1 MIVRLLDNLRLR
13 TKLSLVV
20 IVSTLMA
27 SLLLFAVVTVL
38 EYHDSRNRV
47 EERARGLARVLA
59 QNVRAPL
66 SFEDPAAARRV
77 LEGLGAVPEV
87 RWAVL
92 LDVHS
97 EKFASFAQKGVR
109 VPASAE
115 IGQDMAAASARA
127 LFGSLVHVVEL
138 VRVDG
143 AAVGQLVVCTD
154 ASPAFSA
161 TLTRAVLVLMG
172 AAVIGLLASAV
183 AVKVQDGMVQP
194 IADLADV
201 MHDVSR
207 THSYATR
214 VHTQRSDEV
223 GALYEGFNRLLG
235 ELEARDAVVQRQQG
249 RLFTLAHVDAVTGL
263 SNRHHFRLMLDEAL
277 TRVSGHP
284 FAILCLDLDRFKTVN
299 DALGHDVGDMLLTMV
314 GQRLTAVAREGDL
327 VARLGGDEFAMV
339 LRDVADRPT
348 VQRIAPDGC
357 PELILDRVLAALCT
371 SVEIEGLTVPMGVS
385 VGIALAP
392 QDGDQPEQLLKN
404 ADLALYSA
412 KAGGRGRACFYD
424 AGMSAGV
431 VRRLQLERALRSAIT
446 LDQLSVVYQPQ
457 VDLNSGALIGFEALV
472 RWKHPELGDVR
483 PDEFIAVA
491 EDAGLIN
498 EIGAWVLEQACLEAS
513 TWPEHLSVAVNLSA
527 VQVMTQDL
535 PLLVGRVLAVTGL
548 AASRL
553 EVEIT
558 ESVLLNETEATL
570 AQLHGL
576 NRLGVRIALDDFG
589 TGYSSM
595 AYLRRFPFDKLKID
609 RCFVKALT
617 TEPDARVIVH
627 AIIDMASGLR
637 MKTLAEGVEREAE
650 MTALR
655 EEGCAEVQ
663 GYLVSRPL
671 RVDAVLPF
679 VRAWADAHPPTVSEA
694 ATAEPG
700 QAVAILG

>member
-1 MIVRLLDNLRLR
+1 MIVRLLNDLRLR

-20 IVSTLMA
+20 IASTLMA
-27 SLLLFAVVTVL
+27 SLLLFAVVTAL
-38 EYHDSRNRV
+38 EYHDSRHRV

-66 SFEDPAAARRV
+66 SFEDPAAAQRV

-87 RWAVL
+87 RWAAL
-92 LDVHS
+92 LDVHGS
-97 EKFASFAQKGVR
+97 VFASFAQKGTSMPTPVE
-109 VPASAE
+109 VGQYTGEESAH
-115 IGQDMAAASARA
+115 A
-127 LFGSLVHVVEL
+127 LFNALVQVVEL

-143 AAVGQLVVCTD
+143 AVVGRLVVCTD
-154 ASPAFSA
+154 ASPAFTA
-161 TLTRAVLVLMG
+161 TLARAVLVLLG

-207 THSYATR
+207 THSYTTR
-214 VHTQRSDEV
+214 VSTQRSDEV

-235 ELEARDAVVQRQQG
+235 ELEARETVLQRQQT

-263 SNRHHFRLMLDEAL
+263 SNRHHFRLKLDEAL
-277 TRVSGHP
+277 ARVSGHP

-299 DALGHDVGDMLLTMV
+299 DALGHDVGDLLLTMV
-314 GQRLTAVAREGDL
+314 GQRLTAVSREGDL

-339 LRDVADRPT
+339 LRDVADRRE
-348 VQRIAPDGC
+348 VQRIA
-357 PELILDRVLAALCT
+357 DRVLAALCT

-385 VGIALAP
+385 IGIALAP
-392 QDGDQPEQLLKN
+392 RDGDQPDQLLKN
-404 ADLALYSA
+404 ADLALYGA

-457 VDLNSGALIGFEALV
+457 IDLTSSAITGFEALV
-472 RWKHPELGDVR
+472 RWRHPELGDVR

-513 TWPEHLSVAVNLSA
+513 TWPAHLSVAVNLSA

-535 PLLVGRVLAVTGL
+535 PVLVSRVLATSGL
-548 AASRL
+548 AATRL

-558 ESVLLNETEATL
+558 ESVLLTETEATL

-627 AIIDMASGLR
+627 AIIDMATGLH

-650 MTALR
+650 LSALR

-671 RVDAVLPF
+671 QVEAVLPL
-679 VRAWADAHPPTVSEA
+679 VREWTVAHPPASSQAAAAEA
-694 ATAEPG
+694 G
-700 QAVAILG
+700 QAVAFLG

>member
-1 MIVRLLDNLRLR
+1 VIARMLNNLRLR

-20 IVSTLMA
+20 IASTLMA
-27 SLLLFAVVTVL
+27 SLLLFVAVTLL
-38 EYHDSRNRV
+38 EYHDSRHRV
-47 EERARGLARVLA
+47 EERAQGLARVLA

-66 SFEDPAAARRV
+66 SFEDPAAASRV

-87 RWAVL
+87 RWAAL
-92 LDVHS
+92 LDMQSAV
-97 EKFASFAQKGVR
+97 FAAYALRDSKLPSMADLVRLVAEDAAGVATG
-109 VPASAE
+109 V
-115 IGQDMAAASARA
+115 
-127 LFGSLVHVVEL
+127 LVHTVEL

-143 AAVGQLVVCTD
+143 AVVGRLVLCTD
-154 ASPAFSA
+154 AAPAFSA
-161 TLTRAVLVLMG
+161 TLTRALLVLMG
-172 AAVIGLLASAV
+172 AAVIGLLASAA
-183 AVKVQDGMVQP
+183 AVKVQDSMVQP
-194 IADLADV
+194 IAGLADV

-207 THSYATR
+207 THAYRTR
-214 VHTQRSDEV
+214 VSTSRSDEV
-223 GALYEGFNRLLG
+223 GALYDGFNLLLG
-235 ELEARDAVVQRQQG
+235 ELEARDTVLQRQQA

-263 SNRHHFRLMLDEAL
+263 SNRHHFRMMLDEAL
-277 TRVSGHP
+277 TRLSGHP
-284 FAILCLDLDRFKTVN
+284 FALLCLDLDRFKTVN
-299 DALGHDVGDMLLTMV
+299 DALGHDVGDHLLALV
-314 GQRLTAVAREGDL
+314 GQRLKALSRQGDM
-327 VARLGGDEFAMV
+327 VARLGGDEFAMI
-339 LRDVADRPT
+339 LRNVADPQE
-348 VQRIAPDGC
+348 VQRIA
-357 PELILDRVLAALCT
+357 DRVLAALCA
-371 SVEIEGLTVPMGVS
+371 SVDIDGLTVPLGVS
-385 VGIALAP
+385 VGMVLAP
-392 QDGDQPEQLLKN
+392 RDGDQPEQLLKN

-412 KAGGRGRACFYD
+412 KASGRGRACFYD
-424 AGMSAGV
+424 ASMSAGV
-431 VRRLQLERALRSAIT
+431 VRRLQLERALRSAIM

-457 VDLNSGALIGFEALV
+457 VDLASRAVIGFEALV

-498 EIGAWVLEQACLEAS
+498 EIGAWVLEQACMVAA
-513 TWPEHLSVAVNLSA
+513 TWPAHLSVAVNLSA

-535 PLLVGRVLAVTGL
+535 PLLIERVLAATGL
-548 AASRL
+548 PAARL

-627 AIIDMASGLR
+627 AIIDMATGLH

-650 MTALR
+650 MAALL
-655 EEGCAEVQ
+655 EEGCEEVQ

-671 RVDAVLPF
+671 QVDAVPAFLA
-679 VRAWADAHPPTVSEA
+679 AWAGSQG

-700 QAVAILG
+700 QAVLVLG

>member
-1 MIVRLLDNLRLR
+1 MIVRLLNNLRLR

-20 IVSTLMA
+20 IASTLMA
-27 SLLLFAVVTVL
+27 SLLLFAVVTML
-38 EYHDSRNRV
+38 EYHDSRHRV

-66 SFEDPAAARRV
+66 SFEDPAAAQRV

-87 RWAVL
+87 RWAAL
-92 LDVHS
+92 LDVQGAV
-97 EKFASFAQKGVR
+97 FASFAQQGVS
-109 VPASAE
+109 VPAPVEVGLHTGEGSA
-115 IGQDMAAASARA
+115 QA
-127 LFGSLVHVVEL
+127 LFSALVHVVEL

-143 AAVGQLVVCTD
+143 AVVGQLVVCTD

-161 TLTRAVLVLMG
+161 TLARAVLVLLG

-207 THSYATR
+207 THTYTTR
-214 VHTQRSDEV
+214 VSTQRSDEV

-235 ELEARDAVVQRQQG
+235 ELEARETVLQRQQT
-249 RLFTLAHVDAVTGL
+249 RLFTLAHIDAVTGL

-277 TRVSGHP
+277 SRLSGHP

-314 GQRLTAVAREGDL
+314 GQRLTAVSREGDM
-327 VARLGGDEFAMV
+327 VARLGGDEFAMI
-339 LRDVADRPT
+339 LLDVADRQE
-348 VQRIAPDGC
+348 VQRIA
-357 PELILDRVLAALCT
+357 DRVLAALCT
-371 SVEIEGLTVPMGVS
+371 SVDIEGLTVPMGVS

-392 QDGDQPEQLLKN
+392 RDGDQPDQLLKN
-404 ADLALYSA
+404 ADLALYGA

-457 VDLNSGALIGFEALV
+457 VDLASHAITGFEALV
-472 RWKHPELGDVR
+472 RWRHPELGDVR

-513 TWPEHLSVAVNLSA
+513 TWPAHLSVAVNLSA

-535 PLLVGRVLAVTGL
+535 PLLVGRVLATSGL
-548 AASRL
+548 AATRL

-627 AIIDMASGLR
+627 AIIDMATGLH

-650 MTALR
+650 LSALR

-671 RVDAVLPF
+671 RVEAVLPF
-679 VRAWADAHPPTVSEA
+679 VREWATAHPPAGSQAAAAEA
-694 ATAEPG
+694 G
-700 QAVAILG
+700 QAVAFLG

>member
-1 MIVRLLDNLRLR
+1 MIARLLNNLRLR

-20 IVSTLMA
+20 ITSTLMA
-27 SLLLFAVVTVL
+27 SLLLFAVVTAL

-47 EERARGLARVLA
+47 EERAHGLARVVA

-66 SFEDPAAARRV
+66 SFEDPGAAHRV

-92 LDVHS
+92 LDVHGAV
-97 EKFASFAQKGVR
+97 FASFAQKGVS
-109 VPASAE
+109 VPVSVEVGHHTGEAS
-115 IGQDMAAASARA
+115 QA
-127 LFGSLVHVVEL
+127 LLSGLVHVVEL

-161 TLTRAVLVLMG
+161 TLARAVLVLLG

-207 THSYATR
+207 THSYTTR
-214 VHTQRSDEV
+214 VSTQRSDEV
-223 GALYEGFNRLLG
+223 GALYEVFNRLLG
-235 ELEARDAVVQRQQG
+235 ELEARETVLQRQQT

-263 SNRHHFRLMLDEAL
+263 SNRHHFRLKLDEAL
-277 TRVSGHP
+277 ARVSGHP

-299 DALGHDVGDMLLTMV
+299 DALGHDVGDLLLTMV
-314 GQRLTAVAREGDL
+314 GQRLTAVSRDGDL

-339 LRDVADRPT
+339 LRDVADQRE
-348 VQRIAPDGC
+348 VQRIA
-357 PELILDRVLAALCT
+357 DRVLAALCT

-392 QDGDQPEQLLKN
+392 RDGDQPDQLLKN
-404 ADLALYSA
+404 ADLALYGA

-457 VDLNSGALIGFEALV
+457 IDLTSSAITGFEALV
-472 RWKHPELGDVR
+472 RWRHPELGDVR

-498 EIGAWVLEQACLEAS
+498 EIGAWVLERACLEAS

-535 PLLVGRVLAVTGL
+535 PLLVSRVLATSGL
-548 AASRL
+548 AATRL

-558 ESVLLNETEATL
+558 ESVLLTETEATL

-627 AIIDMASGLR
+627 AIIDMATGLH

-650 MTALR
+650 LSALR

-671 RVDAVLPF
+671 QVEGVLPF
-679 VRAWADAHPPTVSEA
+679 VREWTTAHPPAHPSAGSQAAAAEA
-694 ATAEPG
+694 G
-700 QAVAILG
+700 QAVAFLG

>member
-1 MIVRLLDNLRLR
+1 MIVRLLNDLRLR

-20 IVSTLMA
+20 IASTLMA

-38 EYHDSRNRV
+38 EYHDSRHRV

-66 SFEDPAAARRV
+66 SFEDPAAAQRV

-87 RWAVL
+87 RWAAL
-92 LDVHS
+92 LDVQGAV
-97 EKFASFAQKGVR
+97 FASFAQKGVP
-109 VPASAE
+109 VPAPAE
-115 IGQDMAAASARA
+115 VVRRTAEVSEPA
-127 LFGSLVHVVEL
+127 LWGSLVHVVEL

-143 AAVGQLVVCTD
+143 AVVGQLLVCTD

-161 TLTRAVLVLMG
+161 TLARAVLVLLG

-207 THSYATR
+207 THTYTTR
-214 VHTQRSDEV
+214 VSTQRSDEV

-235 ELEARDAVVQRQQG
+235 ELEARETVLQRQQT
-249 RLFTLAHVDAVTGL
+249 RLFTLAHIDAVTGL

-277 TRVSGHP
+277 SRLSGHP

-314 GQRLTAVAREGDL
+314 GQRLTAVSREGDM
-327 VARLGGDEFAMV
+327 VARLGGDEFAMI
-339 LRDVADRPT
+339 LLDVADRQE
-348 VQRIAPDGC
+348 VQRIA
-357 PELILDRVLAALCT
+357 DRVLAALCT
-371 SVEIEGLTVPMGVS
+371 SVDIEGLTVPMGVS

-392 QDGDQPEQLLKN
+392 RDGDQPDQLLKN
-404 ADLALYSA
+404 ADLALYGA

-457 VDLNSGALIGFEALV
+457 VDLASHAITGFEALV
-472 RWKHPELGDVR
+472 RWRHPELGDVR

-513 TWPEHLSVAVNLSA
+513 TWPAHLSVAVNLSA

-535 PLLVGRVLAVTGL
+535 PLLVGRVLATSGL
-548 AASRL
+548 AATRL

-627 AIIDMASGLR
+627 AIIDMATGLH

-650 MTALR
+650 LSALR

-671 RVDAVLPF
+671 QVEAVLPF
-679 VRAWADAHPPTVSEA
+679 VREWTVAHPPPAGSQAAAAEA
-694 ATAEPG
+694 G
-700 QAVAILG
+700 QAVAFLG

>member
-1 MIVRLLDNLRLR
+1 VIARMLNNLRLR

-20 IVSTLMA
+20 IASTLMA
-27 SLLLFAVVTVL
+27 SLLLFVAVTLL
-38 EYHDSRNRV
+38 EYHDSRHRV
-47 EERARGLARVLA
+47 EERAQGLARVLA

-66 SFEDPAAARRV
+66 SFEDPAAASRV

-87 RWAVL
+87 RWAAL
-92 LDVHS
+92 LDMQSAV
-97 EKFASFAQKGVR
+97 FAAYALRDSKLPSMADLVRLVAEDAAGVATG
-109 VPASAE
+109 V
-115 IGQDMAAASARA
+115 
-127 LFGSLVHVVEL
+127 LVHTVEL

-143 AAVGQLVVCTD
+143 AVVGRLVLCTD
-154 ASPAFSA
+154 AAPAFSA
-161 TLTRAVLVLMG
+161 TLTRALLVLMG
-172 AAVIGLLASAV
+172 AAVIGLLASAA
-183 AVKVQDGMVQP
+183 AVKVQDSMVQP
-194 IADLADV
+194 IAGLADV

-207 THSYATR
+207 THAYRTR
-214 VHTQRSDEV
+214 VSTSRSDEV
-223 GALYEGFNRLLG
+223 GALYDGFNLLLG
-235 ELEARDAVVQRQQG
+235 ELEARDTVLQRQQA

-263 SNRHHFRLMLDEAL
+263 SNRHHFRMMLDEAL
-277 TRVSGHP
+277 TRLSGHP
-284 FAILCLDLDRFKTVN
+284 FALLCLDLDRFKTVN
-299 DALGHDVGDMLLTMV
+299 DALGHDVGDHLLALV
-314 GQRLTAVAREGDL
+314 GQRLKALSRQGDM
-327 VARLGGDEFAMV
+327 VARLGGDEFAMI
-339 LRDVADRPT
+339 LRNVADPQE
-348 VQRIAPDGC
+348 VQRIA
-357 PELILDRVLAALCT
+357 DRVLAALCA
-371 SVEIEGLTVPMGVS
+371 SVDIDGLTVPLGVS
-385 VGIALAP
+385 VGMVLAP
-392 QDGDQPEQLLKN
+392 RDGDQPEQLLKN

-412 KAGGRGRACFYD
+412 KASGRGRACFYD
-424 AGMSAGV
+424 ASMSAGV
-431 VRRLQLERALRSAIT
+431 VRRLQLERALRSAIM

-457 VDLNSGALIGFEALV
+457 VDLASRAVTGFEALV

-498 EIGAWVLEQACLEAS
+498 EIGAWVLEQACMVAA
-513 TWPEHLSVAVNLSA
+513 TWPAHLSVAVNLSA

-535 PLLVGRVLAVTGL
+535 PLLIERVLAATGL
-548 AASRL
+548 PAARL

-627 AIIDMASGLR
+627 AIIDMATGLH

-650 MTALR
+650 MAALL
-655 EEGCAEVQ
+655 EEGCEEVQ

-671 RVDAVLPF
+671 QVDAVPAFLA
-679 VRAWADAHPPTVSEA
+679 AWAGSQG

-700 QAVAILG
+700 QAVLVLG

>member
-1 MIVRLLDNLRLR
+1 
-13 TKLSLVV
+13 
-20 IVSTLMA
+20 
-27 SLLLFAVVTVL
+27 
-38 EYHDSRNRV
+38 
-47 EERARGLARVLA
+47 
-59 QNVRAPL
+59 
-66 SFEDPAAARRV
+66 V
-77 LEGLGAVPEV
+77 LEGLGVVPEV
-87 RWAVL
+87 RWAAL
-92 LDVHS
+92 LDANAAV
-97 EKFASFAQKGVR
+97 FASFAHKGER
-109 VPASAE
+109 VPSAFE
-115 IGQDMAAASARA
+115 IGRRTATAEEAR
-127 LFGSLVHVVEL
+127 GPLVHTLEL

-143 AAVGQLVVCTD
+143 AVVGQLVVCTD

-161 TLTRAVLVLMG
+161 TLARAVLVLMG
-172 AAVIGLLASAV
+172 AAAIGLLASAA
-183 AVKVQDGMVQP
+183 AVKVQDGMVRP
-194 IADLADV
+194 ITGLAEV
-201 MHDVSR
+201 MHEVSR

-214 VHTQRSDEV
+214 VRTQRSDEV
-223 GALYEGFNRLLG
+223 GALYDGFNLLLG
-235 ELEARDAVVQRQQG
+235 ELEARDTVLQRQQA
-249 RLFTLAHVDAVTGL
+249 RLFTLAHIDAVTGL

-277 TRVSGHP
+277 TRLSGHP

-299 DALGHDVGDMLLTMV
+299 DALGHDVGDLLLTLV
-314 GQRLTAVAREGDL
+314 GQRLAAVSRAGDL
-327 VARLGGDEFAMV
+327 VARLGGDEFAMI
-339 LRDVADRPT
+339 LLDVADRHE
-348 VQRIAPDGC
+348 VQRIA
-357 PELILDRVLAALCT
+357 DRVLATLCT
-371 SVEIEGLTVPMGVS
+371 SVDIEGLTVPMGVS

-392 QDGDQPEQLLKN
+392 MDGDQPEQLLKN
-404 ADLALYSA
+404 ADLALYGA

-457 VDLNSGALIGFEALV
+457 VDLASRAVTGFEALV

-498 EIGAWVLEQACLEAS
+498 EIGAWVLEQACLVAS

-535 PLLVGRVLAVTGL
+535 PLLVGRVLAATGL
-548 AASRL
+548 LAKRL

-617 TEPDARVIVH
+617 TESDARVIVH
-627 AIIDMASGLR
+627 AIIDMAAGLH

-650 MTALR
+650 MVALL

-671 RVDAVLPF
+671 RVEAVMPF
-679 VRAWADAHPPTVSEA
+679 LRDWAVSQGA
-694 ATAEPG
+694 AAEPG
-700 QAVAILG
+700 QAVAVLG

>member
-1 MIVRLLDNLRLR
+1 MLNNLRLR

-20 IVSTLMA
+20 ITSTLMA
-27 SLLLFAVVTVL
+27 SLLLFLVVTVL
-38 EYHDSRNRV
+38 EYHDSRHRV
-47 EERARGLARVLA
+47 EERAQGLARVLA

-66 SFEDPAAARRV
+66 SFEDPAAAHRV

-87 RWAVL
+87 RWAAL
-92 LDVHS
+92 LDANAAV
-97 EKFASFAQKGVR
+97 FASFAHKGQA
-109 VPASAE
+109 VPSAFE
-115 IGQDMAAASARA
+115 IGRRTAATEASR
-127 LFGSLVHVVEL
+127 GSLVHTLEL

-143 AAVGQLVVCTD
+143 AVVGQLVLCTD

-161 TLTRAVLVLMG
+161 TLARAVLVLVG

-194 IADLADV
+194 ISGLADV

-214 VHTQRSDEV
+214 VRTQRSDEV
-223 GALYEGFNRLLG
+223 GALYDGFNLLLG
-235 ELEARDAVVQRQQG
+235 ELEARDTVLQRQQA
-249 RLFTLAHVDAVTGL
+249 RLFTLAHIDAVTGL

-277 TRVSGHP
+277 IRLSGHP
-284 FAILCLDLDRFKTVN
+284 FAVLCLDLDRFKTVN
-299 DALGHDVGDMLLTMV
+299 DALGHDVGDMLLTLV
-314 GQRLTAVAREGDL
+314 GQRLMAVSREGDM
-327 VARLGGDEFAMV
+327 VARLGGDEFAMI
-339 LRDVADRPT
+339 LLDVADRHE
-348 VQRIAPDGC
+348 VQRIA
-357 PELILDRVLAALCT
+357 DRVLATLCA
-371 SVEIEGLTVPMGVS
+371 SVDIEGLTVPMGVS

-392 QDGDQPEQLLKN
+392 RDGDQPEQLLKN
-404 ADLALYSA
+404 ADLALYGA

-457 VDLNSGALIGFEALV
+457 VDLASRAVTGFEALV
-472 RWKHPELGDVR
+472 RWNHPELGEVR

-498 EIGAWVLEQACLEAS
+498 EIGAWVLEQACLVAS

-535 PLLVGRVLAVTGL
+535 PLLVGRVLAATGL
-548 AASRL
+548 PAVRL

-617 TEPDARVIVH
+617 TESDARVIVH
-627 AIIDMASGLR
+627 AIIDMATGLH

-650 MTALR
+650 MAALL

-671 RVDAVLPF
+671 RVEAVAPF
-679 VRAWADAHPPTVSEA
+679 LRDWAASQGA
-694 ATAEPG
+694 AAETR
-700 QAVAILG
+700 QAVAVLG

>member
-1 MIVRLLDNLRLR
+1 MIARLLHDLRLR

-27 SLLLFAVVTVL
+27 SLLLFVVVTLL
-38 EYHDSRNRV
+38 EYHDSRHRV
-47 EERARGLARVLA
+47 EERAQGLARVLA

-77 LEGLGAVPEV
+77 LESLGAVPEV
-87 RWAVL
+87 RWAAL
-92 LDVHS
+92 LDMQATV
-97 EKFASFAQKGVR
+97 FAAYAARGSAPPVAAELVR
-109 VPASAE
+109 LVTLATAGE
-115 IGQDMAAASARA
+115 VTGA
-127 LFGSLVHVVEL
+127 LVHTVEL

-143 AAVGQLVVCTD
+143 SVVGRLVLCTD
-154 ASPAFSA
+154 AAPAFSA
-161 TLTRAVLVLMG
+161 TLTRALLVLMG
-172 AAVIGLLASAV
+172 AAFIGLLASAA
-183 AVKVQDGMVQP
+183 AVKVQDGMVRP
-194 IADLADV
+194 IAGLADV

-207 THSYATR
+207 THAYMTR
-214 VHTQRSDEV
+214 VSTSRSDEV
-223 GALYEGFNRLLG
+223 GALYDGFNLLLG
-235 ELEARDAVVQRQQG
+235 ELEARDTVLQRQQA
-249 RLFTLAHVDAVTGL
+249 RLFTLAHADAVTGL
-263 SNRHHFRLMLDEAL
+263 SNRHHFRMMLDEAL
-277 TRVSGHP
+277 TRLSGHP

-299 DALGHDVGDMLLTMV
+299 DALGHDVGDHLLTLV
-314 GQRLTAVAREGDL
+314 GQRLKAVSRDGDM
-327 VARLGGDEFAMV
+327 VARLGGDEFAMI
-339 LRDVADRPT
+339 LCDVADPQE
-348 VQRIAPDGC
+348 VQRIA
-357 PELILDRVLAALCT
+357 DRVLATLCT
-371 SVEIEGLTVPMGVS
+371 SVDIEGLTVPMGVS

-392 QDGDQPEQLLKN
+392 RDGDQPEQLLKN
-404 ADLALYSA
+404 ADLALYGA

-424 AGMSAGV
+424 KSMSAGV

-457 VDLNSGALIGFEALV
+457 VDLASRAVTGFEALV

-498 EIGAWVLEQACLEAS
+498 EIGAWVLEQACLVAV

-535 PLLVGRVLAVTGL
+535 PLLVGRVLAATGL
-548 AASRL
+548 SARRL

-627 AIIDMASGLR
+627 AIIDMAAGLH

-650 MTALR
+650 MVALL

-671 RVDAVLPF
+671 RVEAVPTFLA
-679 VRAWADAHPPTVSEA
+679 AWAGSQG
-694 ATAEPG
+694 ATAETG
-700 QAVAILG
+700 QTVLVLG

>member
-1 MIVRLLDNLRLR
+1 MLNNLRLR

-20 IVSTLMA
+20 IASTLMA

-38 EYHDSRNRV
+38 EYHDSRLRV
-47 EERARGLARVLA
+47 EERAQGLARVLA

-66 SFEDPAAARRV
+66 SFEDPAAAHRV
-77 LEGLGAVPEV
+77 LEGLGVVPEV
-87 RWAVL
+87 RWAAL
-92 LDVHS
+92 LDAHAAV
-97 EKFASFAQKGVR
+97 FASFAHKGEQ
-109 VPASAE
+109 VPSAFE
-115 IGQDMAAASARA
+115 IGRRTAVAEEAR
-127 LFGSLVHVVEL
+127 GPLVHTLEL

-143 AAVGQLVVCTD
+143 AVVGQLVVCTD

-161 TLTRAVLVLMG
+161 TLARAVLVLMG
-172 AAVIGLLASAV
+172 AAAIGLLASAA
-183 AVKVQDGMVQP
+183 AVKVQDGMVRP
-194 IADLADV
+194 ITGLAEV
-201 MHDVSR
+201 MHEVSR

-214 VHTQRSDEV
+214 VRTQRSDEV
-223 GALYEGFNRLLG
+223 GALYDGFNLLLG
-235 ELEARDAVVQRQQG
+235 ELEARDTVLQRQQA
-249 RLFTLAHVDAVTGL
+249 RLFTLAHIDAVTGL

-277 TRVSGHP
+277 TRLSGHP

-299 DALGHDVGDMLLTMV
+299 DALGHDVGDLLLTLV
-314 GQRLTAVAREGDL
+314 GQRLTAVSRAGDL

-339 LRDVADRPT
+339 LMDIADHHE
-348 VQRIAPDGC
+348 VQRIA
-357 PELILDRVLAALCT
+357 DRVLATLCT
-371 SVEIEGLTVPMGVS
+371 SVDIEGLTVPMGVS

-392 QDGDQPEQLLKN
+392 KDGDQPEQLLKN
-404 ADLALYSA
+404 ADLALYGA

-446 LDQLSVVYQPQ
+446 LHQLSVVYQPQ
-457 VDLNSGALIGFEALV
+457 VDLASRTVTGFEALV

-535 PLLVGRVLAVTGL
+535 PLLVGRVLAATGL
-548 AASRL
+548 PATRL

-617 TEPDARVIVH
+617 TESDARVIVH
-627 AIIDMASGLR
+627 AIIDMAAGLH

-650 MTALR
+650 MAALL

-671 RVDAVLPF
+671 RVEAVMPF
-679 VRAWADAHPPTVSEA
+679 LRDWAASQGT
-694 ATAEPG
+694 TAEPG
-700 QAVAILG
+700 QAVAVLG

>member
-1 MIVRLLDNLRLR
+1 MLNNLRLR

-20 IVSTLMA
+20 IASTLMA
-27 SLLLFAVVTVL
+27 SLLLFVAVTLL
-38 EYHDSRNRV
+38 EYHDSRHRV
-47 EERARGLARVLA
+47 EERAQGLARVLA

-66 SFEDPAAARRV
+66 SFEDPAAASRV

-87 RWAVL
+87 RWAAL
-92 LDVHS
+92 LDMQSAV
-97 EKFASFAQKGVR
+97 FAAYALRDSKLPSMADLVRLVAEDAAGVATG
-109 VPASAE
+109 V
-115 IGQDMAAASARA
+115 
-127 LFGSLVHVVEL
+127 LVHTVEL

-143 AAVGQLVVCTD
+143 AVVGRLVLCTD
-154 ASPAFSA
+154 AAPAFSA
-161 TLTRAVLVLMG
+161 TLTRALLVLMG
-172 AAVIGLLASAV
+172 AAVIGLLASAA
-183 AVKVQDGMVQP
+183 AVKVQDSMVQP
-194 IADLADV
+194 IAGLADV

-207 THSYATR
+207 THAYRTR
-214 VHTQRSDEV
+214 VSTSRSDEV
-223 GALYEGFNRLLG
+223 GALYDGFNLLLG
-235 ELEARDAVVQRQQG
+235 ELEARDTVLQRQQA

-263 SNRHHFRLMLDEAL
+263 SNRHHFRMMLDEAL
-277 TRVSGHP
+277 TRLSGHP
-284 FAILCLDLDRFKTVN
+284 FALLCLDLDRFKTVN
-299 DALGHDVGDMLLTMV
+299 DALGHDVGDHLLALV
-314 GQRLTAVAREGDL
+314 GQRLKALSRQGDM
-327 VARLGGDEFAMV
+327 VARLGGDEFAMI
-339 LRDVADRPT
+339 LRNVADPQE
-348 VQRIAPDGC
+348 VQRIA
-357 PELILDRVLAALCT
+357 DRVLAALCA
-371 SVEIEGLTVPMGVS
+371 SVDIDGLTVPLGVS
-385 VGIALAP
+385 VGMVLAP
-392 QDGDQPEQLLKN
+392 RDGDQPEQLLKN

-412 KAGGRGRACFYD
+412 KASGRGRACFYD
-424 AGMSAGV
+424 ASMSAGV
-431 VRRLQLERALRSAIT
+431 VRRLQLERALRSAIM

-457 VDLNSGALIGFEALV
+457 VDLASRAVTGFEALV

-498 EIGAWVLEQACLEAS
+498 EIGAWVLEQACMVAA
-513 TWPEHLSVAVNLSA
+513 TWPAHLSVAVNLSA

-535 PLLVGRVLAVTGL
+535 PLLIERVLAATGL
-548 AASRL
+548 PAARL

-627 AIIDMASGLR
+627 AIIDMARGLH

-650 MTALR
+650 MAALL
-655 EEGCAEVQ
+655 EEGCEEVQ

-671 RVDAVLPF
+671 QVDAVPAFLA
-679 VRAWADAHPPTVSEA
+679 AWAGSQG
-694 ATAEPG
+694 ATAETG
-700 QAVAILG
+700 QAVLVLG

>member
-1 MIVRLLDNLRLR
+1 VIARMLNNLRLR

-20 IVSTLMA
+20 IASTLMA
-27 SLLLFAVVTVL
+27 SLLLFVAVTLL
-38 EYHDSRNRV
+38 EYHDSRHRV
-47 EERARGLARVLA
+47 EERAQGLARVLA

-66 SFEDPAAARRV
+66 SFEDPAAASRV

-87 RWAVL
+87 RWAAL
-92 LDVHS
+92 LDMQSAV
-97 EKFASFAQKGVR
+97 FAAYALRDSKLPSMADLVRLVAEDAAGVATG
-109 VPASAE
+109 V
-115 IGQDMAAASARA
+115 
-127 LFGSLVHVVEL
+127 LVHTVEL

-143 AAVGQLVVCTD
+143 AVVGRLVLCTD
-154 ASPAFSA
+154 AAPAFSA
-161 TLTRAVLVLMG
+161 TLTRALLVLMG
-172 AAVIGLLASAV
+172 AAVIGLLASAA
-183 AVKVQDGMVQP
+183 AVKVQDSMVQP
-194 IADLADV
+194 IAGLADV

-207 THSYATR
+207 THAYRTR
-214 VHTQRSDEV
+214 VSTSRSDEV
-223 GALYEGFNRLLG
+223 GALYDGFNLLLG
-235 ELEARDAVVQRQQG
+235 ELEARDTVLQRQQA

-263 SNRHHFRLMLDEAL
+263 SNRHHFRMTLDEAL
-277 TRVSGHP
+277 TRLSGHP
-284 FAILCLDLDRFKTVN
+284 FALLCLDLDRFKTVN
-299 DALGHDVGDMLLTMV
+299 DALGHDVGDHLLALV
-314 GQRLTAVAREGDL
+314 GQRLKALSRQGDM
-327 VARLGGDEFAMV
+327 VARLGGDEFAMI
-339 LRDVADRPT
+339 LRNVADPQE
-348 VQRIAPDGC
+348 VQRIA
-357 PELILDRVLAALCT
+357 DRVLAALCA
-371 SVEIEGLTVPMGVS
+371 SVDIDGLTVPLGVS
-385 VGIALAP
+385 VGMVLAP
-392 QDGDQPEQLLKN
+392 RDGDQPEQLLKN

-412 KAGGRGRACFYD
+412 KASGRGRACFYD
-424 AGMSAGV
+424 ASMSAGV
-431 VRRLQLERALRSAIT
+431 VRRLQLERALRSAIM

-457 VDLNSGALIGFEALV
+457 VDLASRAVTGFEALV

-498 EIGAWVLEQACLEAS
+498 EIGAWVLEQACMVAA
-513 TWPEHLSVAVNLSA
+513 TWPAHLSVAVNLSA

-535 PLLVGRVLAVTGL
+535 PLLIERVLAATGL
-548 AASRL
+548 PAARL

-627 AIIDMASGLR
+627 AIIDMATGLH

-650 MTALR
+650 MAALL
-655 EEGCAEVQ
+655 EEGCEEVQ

-671 RVDAVLPF
+671 QVDAVPAFLA
-679 VRAWADAHPPTVSEA
+679 AWAGSQG

-700 QAVAILG
+700 QAVLVLG

>member
-1 MIVRLLDNLRLR
+1 VIARMLNNLRLR

-20 IVSTLMA
+20 IASTLMA
-27 SLLLFAVVTVL
+27 SLLLFVAVTLL
-38 EYHDSRNRV
+38 EYHDSRHRV
-47 EERARGLARVLA
+47 EERAQGLARVLA

-66 SFEDPAAARRV
+66 SFEDPAAASRV

-87 RWAVL
+87 RWAAL
-92 LDVHS
+92 LDMQSAV
-97 EKFASFAQKGVR
+97 FAAYALRDSKLPSMADLVRLVAEDAAGVATG
-109 VPASAE
+109 V
-115 IGQDMAAASARA
+115 
-127 LFGSLVHVVEL
+127 LVHTVEL

-143 AAVGQLVVCTD
+143 AVVGRLVLCTD
-154 ASPAFSA
+154 AAPAFSA
-161 TLTRAVLVLMG
+161 TLTRALLVLMG
-172 AAVIGLLASAV
+172 AAVIGLLASAA
-183 AVKVQDGMVQP
+183 AVKVQDSMVQP
-194 IADLADV
+194 IAGLADV

-207 THSYATR
+207 THAYRTR
-214 VHTQRSDEV
+214 VSTSRSDEV
-223 GALYEGFNRLLG
+223 GALYDGFNLLLG
-235 ELEARDAVVQRQQG
+235 ELEARDTVLQRQQA

-263 SNRHHFRLMLDEAL
+263 SNRHHFRMMLDEAL
-277 TRVSGHP
+277 TRLSGHP
-284 FAILCLDLDRFKTVN
+284 FALLCLDLDRFKTVN
-299 DALGHDVGDMLLTMV
+299 DALGHDVGDHLLALV
-314 GQRLTAVAREGDL
+314 GQRLKALSRQGDM
-327 VARLGGDEFAMV
+327 VARLGGDEFAMI
-339 LRDVADRPT
+339 LRNVADPQE
-348 VQRIAPDGC
+348 VQRIA
-357 PELILDRVLAALCT
+357 DRVLAALCA
-371 SVEIEGLTVPMGVS
+371 SVDIDGLTVPLGVS
-385 VGIALAP
+385 VGMVLAP
-392 QDGDQPEQLLKN
+392 RDGDQPEQLLKN

-412 KAGGRGRACFYD
+412 KASGRGRACFYD
-424 AGMSAGV
+424 ASMSAGV
-431 VRRLQLERALRSAIT
+431 VRRLQLERALRSAIM

-457 VDLNSGALIGFEALV
+457 VDLASRAVIGFEALV

-498 EIGAWVLEQACLEAS
+498 EIGAWVLEQACMVAA
-513 TWPEHLSVAVNLSA
+513 TWPAHLSVAVNLSA

-535 PLLVGRVLAVTGL
+535 PLLIERVLAATGL
-548 AASRL
+548 PAARL

-627 AIIDMASGLR
+627 AIIDMARGLH

-650 MTALR
+650 MAALL
-655 EEGCAEVQ
+655 EEGCEEVQ

-671 RVDAVLPF
+671 QVDAVPAFLA
-679 VRAWADAHPPTVSEA
+679 AWAGSQG

-700 QAVAILG
+700 QAVLVLG

>member
-1 MIVRLLDNLRLR
+1 MIARLLHDLRLR

-27 SLLLFAVVTVL
+27 SLLLFVVVTLL
-38 EYHDSRNRV
+38 EYHDSRHRV
-47 EERARGLARVLA
+47 EERAQGLARVLA

-77 LEGLGAVPEV
+77 LESLGAVPEV
-87 RWAVL
+87 RWAAL
-92 LDVHS
+92 LDMQAAV
-97 EKFASFAQKGVR
+97 FAAYAARGSPPVAAELVR
-109 VPASAE
+109 LVTLATAGE
-115 IGQDMAAASARA
+115 VTGA
-127 LFGSLVHVVEL
+127 LVHTVEL
-138 VRVDG
+138 VQVDG
-143 AAVGQLVVCTD
+143 SVVGRLVLCTD
-154 ASPAFSA
+154 AAPAFSA
-161 TLTRAVLVLMG
+161 TLTRALLVLMG
-172 AAVIGLLASAV
+172 AAFIGLLASAA
-183 AVKVQDGMVQP
+183 AVKVQDGMVRP
-194 IADLADV
+194 IAGLADV

-207 THSYATR
+207 THAYMTR
-214 VHTQRSDEV
+214 VSTSRSDEV
-223 GALYEGFNRLLG
+223 GALYDGFNLLLG
-235 ELEARDAVVQRQQG
+235 ELEARDTVLQRQQA

-263 SNRHHFRLMLDEAL
+263 SNRHHFRMMLDEAL
-277 TRVSGHP
+277 TRLSGHP
-284 FAILCLDLDRFKTVN
+284 CAILCLDLDRFKTVN
-299 DALGHDVGDMLLTMV
+299 DALGHDVGDHLLTLV
-314 GQRLTAVAREGDL
+314 GQRLKAVSRDGDM
-327 VARLGGDEFAMV
+327 VARLGGDEFAMI
-339 LRDVADRPT
+339 LCDVADPQE
-348 VQRIAPDGC
+348 VQRIA
-357 PELILDRVLAALCT
+357 DRVLATLCT
-371 SVEIEGLTVPMGVS
+371 SVDIEGLTVPMGVS

-392 QDGDQPEQLLKN
+392 RDGDQPEQLLKN
-404 ADLALYSA
+404 ADLALYGA

-424 AGMSAGV
+424 KSMSAGV

-457 VDLNSGALIGFEALV
+457 VDLASRAVTGFEALV

-498 EIGAWVLEQACLEAS
+498 EIGAWVLEQACLVAV

-535 PLLVGRVLAVTGL
+535 PLLVGRVLAATGL
-548 AASRL
+548 SARRL

-627 AIIDMASGLR
+627 AIIDMAAGLH

-650 MTALR
+650 MVALL

-671 RVDAVLPF
+671 RVEAVPTFLA
-679 VRAWADAHPPTVSEA
+679 AWAGSQG
-694 ATAEPG
+694 ATAETG
-700 QAVAILG
+700 QTVLVLG

>member
-1 MIVRLLDNLRLR
+1 MIARMVNQLRLR

-20 IVSTLMA
+20 IASTLMA
-27 SLLLFAVVTVL
+27 SLLLFVVVTVL
-38 EYHDSRNRV
+38 EYHDSRHRV
-47 EERARGLARVLA
+47 EERAQGLARVLA
-59 QNVRAPL
+59 QNLRAPL
-66 SFEDPAAARRV
+66 SFDDPAAARRV
-77 LEGLGAVPEV
+77 LEGLGVVPEV
-87 RWAVL
+87 RWSAL
-92 LDVHS
+92 LDANANV
-97 EKFASFAQKGVR
+97 FASFAHRDEV
-109 VPASAE
+109 VPSPFE
-115 IGQDMAAASARA
+115 IGRRTVEVDAARR
-127 LFGSLVHVVEL
+127 SLVYTVEM

-143 AAVGQLVVCTD
+143 GVVGQLVVCTD
-154 ASPAFSA
+154 ASLAFSA
-161 TLTRAVLVLMG
+161 TLARAVLVLMG

-194 IADLADV
+194 IAGLADV
-201 MHDVSR
+201 MHDISR
-207 THSYATR
+207 THAYVTR
-214 VHTQRSDEV
+214 VSTQRSDEV
-223 GALYEGFNRLLG
+223 GALYDGFNLLLG
-235 ELEARDAVVQRQQG
+235 ELEARDAVLQRQQA

-263 SNRHHFRLMLDEAL
+263 SNRHHFRLVLDEAL
-277 TRVSGHP
+277 TRLSGHP

-299 DALGHDVGDMLLTMV
+299 DALGHDVGDLLLTLV
-314 GQRLTAVAREGDL
+314 GQRLTAVSRQGDM

-339 LRDVADRPT
+339 LMDVADPQEVR
-348 VQRIAPDGC
+348 RIA
-357 PELILDRVLAALCT
+357 DRVLATLCT
-371 SVEIEGLTVPMGVS
+371 SVDIEGLTVPMGVS

-392 QDGDQPEQLLKN
+392 RDGDQPDQLLKN

-457 VDLNSGALIGFEALV
+457 VDLASRTVTGFEALV

-498 EIGAWVLEQACLEAS
+498 EIGAWVLEQACQVAS

-535 PLLVGRVLAVTGL
+535 PLLVGRVLAATGL
-548 AASRL
+548 PATRL

-617 TEPDARVIVH
+617 TEQDARVIVH
-627 AIIDMASGLR
+627 AIIDMATGLH

-650 MTALR
+650 MAALLD
-655 EEGCAEVQ
+655 EGCTEVQ

-671 RVDAVLPF
+671 RVEAVLPF
-679 VRAWADAHPPTVSEA
+679 LRDWDASQGA
-694 ATAEPG
+694 AAESG
-700 QAVAILG
+700 QPAAILG

>member
-1 MIVRLLDNLRLR
+1 MIIRLLNNLRLS

-20 IVSTLMA
+20 IASTLMA
-27 SLLLFAVVTVL
+27 SLLLFAGVTTL
-38 EYHDSRNRV
+38 EYHDSRHRV
-47 EERARGLARVLA
+47 EERARGLARMLA

-66 SFEDPAAARRV
+66 SFDDSVAAQRV

-92 LDVHS
+92 RDVHHDG
-97 EKFASFAQKGVR
+97 FASYAQKGVR
-109 VPASAE
+109 LPTSAE
-115 IGQDMAAASARA
+115 IDQRKVTASADA
-127 LFGSLVHVVEL
+127 LLDPMVYVAEL
-138 VRVDG
+138 VQVDG

-161 TLTRAVLVLMG
+161 TMARAVLVLLG
-172 AAVIGLLASAV
+172 AAVIGLLASAL
-183 AVKVQDGMVQP
+183 AVKVQEGMVRP

-201 MHDVSR
+201 MHDVSQ
-207 THSYATR
+207 THFYATR

-235 ELEARDAVVQRQQG
+235 ELEARDAIVQRQQS

-263 SNRHHFRLMLDEAL
+263 SNRHHFRLLMDEAL
-277 TRVSGHP
+277 TGLSGHP

-299 DALGHDVGDMLLTMV
+299 DALGHDVGDMLLTLV
-314 GQRLTAVAREGDL
+314 GQRLTAVSREGDL

-339 LRDVADRPT
+339 LRDVADRPSA
-348 VQRIAPDGC
+348 QRIA
-357 PELILDRVLAALCT
+357 DRVLAALCT

-424 AGMSAGV
+424 LEMSAGV

-446 LDQLSVVYQPQ
+446 LHQLSVVYQPQ
-457 VDLNSGALIGFEALV
+457 VDLNSNALIGFEALV
-472 RWKHPELGDVR
+472 RWRHPELGEVR

-498 EIGAWVLEQACLEAS
+498 EIGAWVLEQACLEANA
-513 TWPEHLSVAVNLSA
+513 WPEPLSVAVNLSA

-535 PLLVGRVLAVTGL
+535 PVLVGRVLSGTGL

-553 EVEIT
+553 ELEIT

-627 AIIDMASGLR
+627 AIIDMAGGLR
-637 MKTLAEGVEREAE
+637 MKTLAEGVERETE
-650 MTALR
+650 MVALR

-671 RVDAVLPF
+671 QVDAVMPF
-679 VRAWADAHPPTVSEA
+679 VRHWAEAHAASGATSQA
-694 ATAEPG
+694 ATAESG

>member
-1 MIVRLLDNLRLR
+1 VIARMVNQLRLR

-20 IVSTLMA
+20 IASTLMA
-27 SLLLFAVVTVL
+27 SLLLFVVVTVL
-38 EYHDSRNRV
+38 EYHDSRHRV
-47 EERARGLARVLA
+47 EERAQGLARVLA
-59 QNVRAPL
+59 QNLRAPL
-66 SFEDPAAARRV
+66 SFDDPAAARRV
-77 LEGLGAVPEV
+77 LEGLGVVPEV
-87 RWAVL
+87 RWSAL
-92 LDVHS
+92 LDANANV
-97 EKFASFAQKGVR
+97 FASFAHRDEV
-109 VPASAE
+109 VPSPFE
-115 IGQDMAAASARA
+115 IGRRTAEVDAARS
-127 LFGSLVHVVEL
+127 SLVYTVEM

-143 AAVGQLVVCTD
+143 GVVGQLVVCTD
-154 ASPAFSA
+154 ASLAFSA
-161 TLTRAVLVLMG
+161 TLARAVLVLMG

-194 IADLADV
+194 IAGLADV
-201 MHDVSR
+201 MHDISR
-207 THSYATR
+207 THAYVTR
-214 VHTQRSDEV
+214 VSTQRSDEV
-223 GALYEGFNRLLG
+223 GALYDGFNLLLG
-235 ELEARDAVVQRQQG
+235 ELEARDAVLQRQQA

-263 SNRHHFRLMLDEAL
+263 SNRHHFRLVLDEAL
-277 TRVSGHP
+277 TRLSGHP

-299 DALGHDVGDMLLTMV
+299 DALGHDVGDLLLTLV
-314 GQRLTAVAREGDL
+314 GQRLTAVSRQGDM

-339 LRDVADRPT
+339 LMDVADPQE
-348 VQRIAPDGC
+348 VQRIA
-357 PELILDRVLAALCT
+357 DRVLATLCT
-371 SVEIEGLTVPMGVS
+371 SVDIEGLTVPMGVS

-392 QDGDQPEQLLKN
+392 RDGDQPDQLLKN
-404 ADLALYSA
+404 ADLALYGA

-457 VDLNSGALIGFEALV
+457 VDLASRTVTGFEALV

-498 EIGAWVLEQACLEAS
+498 EIGAWVLEQACQVAS
-513 TWPEHLSVAVNLSA
+513 SWPEHLSVAVNLSA

-535 PLLVGRVLAVTGL
+535 PLLVGRVLAATGL
-548 AASRL
+548 PATRL

-617 TEPDARVIVH
+617 TEQDARVIVH
-627 AIIDMASGLR
+627 AIIDMATGLH

-650 MTALR
+650 MAALLD
-655 EEGCAEVQ
+655 EGCTEVQ

-671 RVDAVLPF
+671 RVEAVLPF
-679 VRAWADAHPPTVSEA
+679 LRDWDASQGA
-694 ATAEPG
+694 AAESG
-700 QAVAILG
+700 QPAAILG

>member
-1 MIVRLLDNLRLR
+1 VIARMLNNLRLR

-20 IVSTLMA
+20 IASTLMA
-27 SLLLFAVVTVL
+27 SLLLFVAVTLL
-38 EYHDSRNRV
+38 EYHDSRHRV
-47 EERARGLARVLA
+47 EERAQGLARVLA

-66 SFEDPAAARRV
+66 SFEDPAAASRV

-87 RWAVL
+87 RWAAL
-92 LDVHS
+92 LDMQSAV
-97 EKFASFAQKGVR
+97 FAAYALRDSKLPSMADLVRLVAEDAAGVATG
-109 VPASAE
+109 V
-115 IGQDMAAASARA
+115 
-127 LFGSLVHVVEL
+127 LVHTVEL

-143 AAVGQLVVCTD
+143 AVVGRLVLCTD
-154 ASPAFSA
+154 AAPAFSA
-161 TLTRAVLVLMG
+161 TLTRALLVLMG
-172 AAVIGLLASAV
+172 AAVIGLLASAA
-183 AVKVQDGMVQP
+183 AVKVQDSMVQP
-194 IADLADV
+194 IAGLADV

-207 THSYATR
+207 THAYRTR
-214 VHTQRSDEV
+214 VSTSRSDEV
-223 GALYEGFNRLLG
+223 GALYDGFNLLLG
-235 ELEARDAVVQRQQG
+235 ELEARDTVLQRQQA

-263 SNRHHFRLMLDEAL
+263 SNRHHFRMMLDEAL
-277 TRVSGHP
+277 TRLSGHP
-284 FAILCLDLDRFKTVN
+284 FALLCLDLDRFKTVN
-299 DALGHDVGDMLLTMV
+299 DALGHDVGDHLLALV
-314 GQRLTAVAREGDL
+314 GQRLKALSRQGDM
-327 VARLGGDEFAMV
+327 VARLGGDEFAMI
-339 LRDVADRPT
+339 LRNVADPQE
-348 VQRIAPDGC
+348 VQRIA
-357 PELILDRVLAALCT
+357 DRVLAALCA
-371 SVEIEGLTVPMGVS
+371 SVDIDGLTVPLGVS
-385 VGIALAP
+385 VGMVLAP
-392 QDGDQPEQLLKN
+392 RDGDQPEQLLKN

-412 KAGGRGRACFYD
+412 KASGRGRACFYD
-424 AGMSAGV
+424 ASMSAGV
-431 VRRLQLERALRSAIT
+431 VRRLQLERALRSAIM

-457 VDLNSGALIGFEALV
+457 VDLASRAVTGFEALV

-498 EIGAWVLEQACLEAS
+498 EIGAWVLEQACMVAA
-513 TWPEHLSVAVNLSA
+513 TWPAHLSVAVNLSA

-535 PLLVGRVLAVTGL
+535 PLLIERVLAATGL
-548 AASRL
+548 PAARL

-627 AIIDMASGLR
+627 AIIDMARGLH

-650 MTALR
+650 MAALL
-655 EEGCAEVQ
+655 EEGCEEVQ

-671 RVDAVLPF
+671 QVDAVPAFLA
-679 VRAWADAHPPTVSEA
+679 AWAGSQG

-700 QAVAILG
+700 QAVLVLG

>member
-1 MIVRLLDNLRLR
+1 VIARVLNGLRLR

-20 IVSTLMA
+20 IASTLMA
-27 SLLLFAVVTVL
+27 SLLLFVVVTVL
-38 EYHDSRNRV
+38 EYNDSRHRV
-47 EERARGLARVLA
+47 EERAQGLARVLA

-66 SFEDPAAARRV
+66 SFEDPAAAHRV
-77 LEGLGAVPEV
+77 LEGLGVVPEV
-87 RWAVL
+87 RWAAL
-92 LDVHS
+92 LDANAAV
-97 EKFASFAQKGVR
+97 FASFAHKGER
-109 VPASAE
+109 VPSAFE
-115 IGQDMAAASARA
+115 IGRRTATAEEAR
-127 LFGSLVHVVEL
+127 GPLVHTLEL

-143 AAVGQLVVCTD
+143 AVVGQLVVCTD

-161 TLTRAVLVLMG
+161 TLARAVLVLMG
-172 AAVIGLLASAV
+172 AAAIGLLASAA
-183 AVKVQDGMVQP
+183 AVKVQDGMVRP
-194 IADLADV
+194 ITGLAEV
-201 MHDVSR
+201 MHEVSR

-214 VHTQRSDEV
+214 VRTQRSDEV
-223 GALYEGFNRLLG
+223 GALYDGFNLLLG
-235 ELEARDAVVQRQQG
+235 ELEARDTVLQRQQA
-249 RLFTLAHVDAVTGL
+249 RLFTLAHIDAVTGL

-277 TRVSGHP
+277 TRLSGHP

-299 DALGHDVGDMLLTMV
+299 DALGHDVGDLLLTLV
-314 GQRLTAVAREGDL
+314 GQRLAAVSRAGDL
-327 VARLGGDEFAMV
+327 VARLGGDEFAMI
-339 LRDVADRPT
+339 LLDVADRHE
-348 VQRIAPDGC
+348 VQRIA
-357 PELILDRVLAALCT
+357 DRVLATLCT
-371 SVEIEGLTVPMGVS
+371 SVDIEGLTVPMGVS

-392 QDGDQPEQLLKN
+392 MDGDQPEQLLKN
-404 ADLALYSA
+404 ADLALYGA

-457 VDLNSGALIGFEALV
+457 VDLASRAVTGFEALV

-498 EIGAWVLEQACLEAS
+498 EIGAWVLEQACLVAS

-535 PLLVGRVLAVTGL
+535 PLLVGRVLAATGL
-548 AASRL
+548 LAKRL

-617 TEPDARVIVH
+617 TESDARVIVH
-627 AIIDMASGLR
+627 AIIDMAAGLH

-650 MTALR
+650 MVALL

-671 RVDAVLPF
+671 RVEAVMPF
-679 VRAWADAHPPTVSEA
+679 LRDWAVSQGA
-694 ATAEPG
+694 AAEPG
-700 QAVAILG
+700 QAVAVLG

>member
-1 MIVRLLDNLRLR
+1 VIARMVNQLRLR

-20 IVSTLMA
+20 IASTLMA
-27 SLLLFAVVTVL
+27 SLLLFVVVTVL
-38 EYHDSRNRV
+38 EYHDSRHRV
-47 EERARGLARVLA
+47 EERAQGLARVLA
-59 QNVRAPL
+59 QNLRAPL
-66 SFEDPAAARRV
+66 SFDDPAAARRV
-77 LEGLGAVPEV
+77 LEGLGVVPEV
-87 RWAVL
+87 RWSAL
-92 LDVHS
+92 LDANANV
-97 EKFASFAQKGVR
+97 FASFAHRDEV
-109 VPASAE
+109 VPSPFE
-115 IGQDMAAASARA
+115 IGRRTAEVDAARS
-127 LFGSLVHVVEL
+127 SLVYTVEM

-143 AAVGQLVVCTD
+143 GVVGQLVVCTD
-154 ASPAFSA
+154 ASLAFSA
-161 TLTRAVLVLMG
+161 TLARAVLVLMG

-194 IADLADV
+194 IAGLADV
-201 MHDVSR
+201 MHDISR
-207 THSYATR
+207 SHAYVTR
-214 VHTQRSDEV
+214 VSTQRSDEV
-223 GALYEGFNRLLG
+223 GALYDGFNLLLG
-235 ELEARDAVVQRQQG
+235 ELEARDAVLQRQQA

-263 SNRHHFRLMLDEAL
+263 SNRHHFRLVLDEAL
-277 TRVSGHP
+277 TRLSGHP

-299 DALGHDVGDMLLTMV
+299 DALGHDVGDLLLTLV
-314 GQRLTAVAREGDL
+314 GQRLTAVSRQGDM

-339 LRDVADRPT
+339 LMDVADPQE
-348 VQRIAPDGC
+348 VQRIA
-357 PELILDRVLAALCT
+357 DRVLATLCT
-371 SVEIEGLTVPMGVS
+371 SVDIEGLTVPMGVS

-392 QDGDQPEQLLKN
+392 RDGDQPDQLLKN
-404 ADLALYSA
+404 ADLALYGA

-457 VDLNSGALIGFEALV
+457 VDLASRTVTGFEALV

-498 EIGAWVLEQACLEAS
+498 EIGAWVLEQACQVAS
-513 TWPEHLSVAVNLSA
+513 SWPEHLSVAVNLSA

-535 PLLVGRVLAVTGL
+535 PLLVGRVLAATGL
-548 AASRL
+548 PATRL

-617 TEPDARVIVH
+617 TEQDARVIVH
-627 AIIDMASGLR
+627 AIIDMATGLH

-650 MTALR
+650 MAALLD
-655 EEGCAEVQ
+655 EGCTEVQ

-671 RVDAVLPF
+671 RVEAVLPF
-679 VRAWADAHPPTVSEA
+679 LRDWDASQGA
-694 ATAEPG
+694 AAESG
-700 QAVAILG
+700 QPAAILG

>member
-1 MIVRLLDNLRLR
+1 MIVRLLNDLRLR

-20 IVSTLMA
+20 IASTLMA
-27 SLLLFAVVTVL
+27 SLLLFAAVTVL
-38 EYHDSRNRV
+38 EYHDSRHRV

-66 SFEDPAAARRV
+66 SFEDPAAAQRV

-87 RWAVL
+87 RWAAL
-92 LDVHS
+92 LDVQGAV
-97 EKFASFAQKGVR
+97 FASFAQQGVS
-109 VPASAE
+109 VPVPVEVALRTAE
-115 IGQDMAAASARA
+115 VSEHA
-127 LFGSLVHVVEL
+127 LWGSLVHVVEL

-143 AAVGQLVVCTD
+143 AVVGQLVVCTD

-161 TLTRAVLVLMG
+161 TLARAVLVLLG

-207 THSYATR
+207 THTYTTR
-214 VHTQRSDEV
+214 VSTQRSDEV

-235 ELEARDAVVQRQQG
+235 ELEARETVLQRQQT
-249 RLFTLAHVDAVTGL
+249 RLFTLAHIDAVTGL

-277 TRVSGHP
+277 SRLSGHP

-314 GQRLTAVAREGDL
+314 GQRLTAVSREGDM
-327 VARLGGDEFAMV
+327 VARLGGDEFAMI
-339 LRDVADRPT
+339 LLDVADRQE
-348 VQRIAPDGC
+348 VQRIA
-357 PELILDRVLAALCT
+357 DRVLAALCT
-371 SVEIEGLTVPMGVS
+371 SVDIEGLTVPMGVS

-392 QDGDQPEQLLKN
+392 RDGDQPDQLLKN
-404 ADLALYSA
+404 ADLALYGA

-457 VDLNSGALIGFEALV
+457 VDLASHAITGFEALV
-472 RWKHPELGDVR
+472 RWRHPELGDVR

-513 TWPEHLSVAVNLSA
+513 TWPAHLSVAVNLSA

-535 PLLVGRVLAVTGL
+535 PLLVGRVLATSGL
-548 AASRL
+548 AATRL

-558 ESVLLNETEATL
+558 ESVLLTETEATL

-627 AIIDMASGLR
+627 AIIDMATGLH

-650 MTALR
+650 LSALR

-671 RVDAVLPF
+671 QVEAVLPF
-679 VRAWADAHPPTVSEA
+679 VREWTVAHPPAGSQAAAAEA
-694 ATAEPG
+694 G
-700 QAVAILG
+700 QAVAFLG

>member
-1 MIVRLLDNLRLR
+1 VIARLLNNLRLR

-20 IVSTLMA
+20 IASTLMA
-27 SLLLFAVVTVL
+27 SLLLFAAVTVL
-38 EYHDSRNRV
+38 EYHDSRHRV

-66 SFEDPAAARRV
+66 SFEDPAAAQRV

-87 RWAVL
+87 RWAAL
-92 LDVHS
+92 LDAHAAV
-97 EKFASFAQKGVR
+97 FASFAQKGAS
-109 VPASAE
+109 VPASVE
-115 IGQDMAAASARA
+115 VGRLMADAPADA
-127 LFGSLVHVVEL
+127 LFHSLVYVVEL

-143 AAVGQLVVCTD
+143 AVVGQLVVCTD

-161 TLTRAVLVLMG
+161 TLARAVLVLLG

-194 IADLADV
+194 ITDLADV

-207 THSYATR
+207 THSYTTR
-214 VHTQRSDEV
+214 VSTQRSDEV
-223 GALYEGFNRLLG
+223 GALYDGFNRLLG
-235 ELEARDAVVQRQQG
+235 ELEARETVLQRQQA
-249 RLFTLAHVDAVTGL
+249 RLFTLAHIDAVTGL
-263 SNRHHFRLMLDEAL
+263 SNRHHFRLVLDEAL
-277 TRVSGHP
+277 TRVSSHP

-299 DALGHDVGDMLLTMV
+299 DALGHDVGDTLLTMV
-314 GQRLTAVAREGDL
+314 GQRLTAVSREGDM

-339 LRDVADRPT
+339 LRDVADRQE
-348 VQRIAPDGC
+348 VQRIA
-357 PELILDRVLAALCT
+357 DRVLAALCT
-371 SVEIEGLTVPMGVS
+371 SVDIEGWTVPMGVS

-392 QDGDQPEQLLKN
+392 RDGDQPDQLLKN
-404 ADLALYSA
+404 ADLALYGA

-431 VRRLQLERALRSAIT
+431 VRRLQLERALRSAIA

-457 VDLNSGALIGFEALV
+457 VDLTSRAITGFEALV
-472 RWKHPELGDVR
+472 RWRHPELGDVR

-491 EDAGLIN
+491 EEAGLIN

-535 PLLVGRVLAVTGL
+535 PLLVGRVLATSGL
-548 AASRL
+548 AATRL

-609 RCFVKALT
+609 RCFVKALA

-627 AIIDMASGLR
+627 AIIDMATGLH

-650 MTALR
+650 LSALR

-671 RVDAVLPF
+671 RVEAVLPF
-679 VRAWADAHPPTVSEA
+679 VREWATAHPPAGSQAAAAEA
-694 ATAEPG
+694 G
-700 QAVAILG
+700 QAVAFLG

>member
-1 MIVRLLDNLRLR
+1 MIARLLDNLRLR

-20 IVSTLMA
+20 IASTLMA
-27 SLLLFAVVTVL
+27 SLLLFAAVTVL
-38 EYHDSRNRV
+38 EYHDSRHRV

-66 SFEDPAAARRV
+66 SFEDPAAAQRV

-87 RWAVL
+87 RWAAL
-92 LDVHS
+92 LDVHAAV
-97 EKFASFAQKGVR
+97 FAAFAQKGAS
-109 VPASAE
+109 VPASVE
-115 IGQDMAAASARA
+115 IGRLTAETPAYA
-127 LFGSLVHVVEL
+127 LFHALVCVVEL

-143 AAVGQLVVCTD
+143 AVVGQLVVCTD

-161 TLTRAVLVLMG
+161 TLARAVLVLLG

-207 THSYATR
+207 THSYTTR
-214 VHTQRSDEV
+214 VSMQRSDEV

-235 ELEARDAVVQRQQG
+235 ELEARETVLQRQQA
-249 RLFTLAHVDAVTGL
+249 RLFTLAHIDAVTGL

-277 TRVSGHP
+277 ARVSGHP

-299 DALGHDVGDMLLTMV
+299 DALGHDVGDMLLTVV
-314 GQRLTAVAREGDL
+314 GQRLTAVSREGDM

-339 LRDVADRPT
+339 LRDVADRQE
-348 VQRIAPDGC
+348 VQRIA
-357 PELILDRVLAALCT
+357 DRVLAALCT
-371 SVEIEGLTVPMGVS
+371 SVDVEGWTVSMGVS
-385 VGIALAP
+385 IGIALAP
-392 QDGDQPEQLLKN
+392 RDGDQPDQLLKN
-404 ADLALYSA
+404 ADLALYGA

-424 AGMSAGV
+424 AGMSEGV

-457 VDLNSGALIGFEALV
+457 VDLASSAITGFEALV
-472 RWKHPELGDVR
+472 RWRHPELGDVR

-491 EDAGLIN
+491 EEAGLIN

-535 PLLVGRVLAVTGL
+535 PLLVGRVLATSGL
-548 AASRL
+548 AAARL

-609 RCFVKALT
+609 RCFVKALA

-627 AIIDMASGLR
+627 AIIDMATGLH

-650 MTALR
+650 LSALR

-671 RVDAVLPF
+671 RVEAVLPF
-679 VRAWADAHPPTVSEA
+679 VREWTTAHPPAGSQA
-694 ATAEPG
+694 AAAESG
-700 QAVAILG
+700 QAVALLG

>member
-1 MIVRLLDNLRLR
+1 MIARMVNQLRLR

-20 IVSTLMA
+20 IASTLMA
-27 SLLLFAVVTVL
+27 SLLLFVVVTVL
-38 EYHDSRNRV
+38 EYHDSRHRV
-47 EERARGLARVLA
+47 EERAQGLARVLA
-59 QNVRAPL
+59 QNLRAPL
-66 SFEDPAAARRV
+66 SFDDPAAARRV
-77 LEGLGAVPEV
+77 LEGLGVVPEV
-87 RWAVL
+87 RWSAL
-92 LDVHS
+92 LDANANV
-97 EKFASFAQKGVR
+97 FASFAHRDEV
-109 VPASAE
+109 VPSPFE
-115 IGQDMAAASARA
+115 IGRRTAEVDAARS
-127 LFGSLVHVVEL
+127 SLVYTVEM

-143 AAVGQLVVCTD
+143 GVVGQLVVCTD
-154 ASPAFSA
+154 ASLAFSA
-161 TLTRAVLVLMG
+161 TLARAVLVLMG

-194 IADLADV
+194 IAGLADV
-201 MHDVSR
+201 MHDISR
-207 THSYATR
+207 THAYVTR
-214 VHTQRSDEV
+214 VSTQRSDEV
-223 GALYEGFNRLLG
+223 GALYDGFNLLLG
-235 ELEARDAVVQRQQG
+235 ELEARDAVLQRQQA

-263 SNRHHFRLMLDEAL
+263 SNRHHFRLVLDEAL
-277 TRVSGHP
+277 TRLSGHP

-299 DALGHDVGDMLLTMV
+299 DALGHDVGDLLLTLV
-314 GQRLTAVAREGDL
+314 GQRLTAVSRQGDM

-339 LRDVADRPT
+339 LMDVADPQE
-348 VQRIAPDGC
+348 VQRIA
-357 PELILDRVLAALCT
+357 DRVLATLCA
-371 SVEIEGLTVPMGVS
+371 SVDIEGLTVPMGVS

-392 QDGDQPEQLLKN
+392 RDGDQPDQLLKN
-404 ADLALYSA
+404 ADLALYGA

-457 VDLNSGALIGFEALV
+457 VDLASRTVTGFEALV

-498 EIGAWVLEQACLEAS
+498 EIGAWVLEQACQVAS

-535 PLLVGRVLAVTGL
+535 PLLVGRVLAATGL
-548 AASRL
+548 PATRL

-617 TEPDARVIVH
+617 TEQDARVIVH
-627 AIIDMASGLR
+627 AIIDMATGLH

-650 MTALR
+650 MAALLD
-655 EEGCAEVQ
+655 EGCTEVQ

-671 RVDAVLPF
+671 RVEAVLPF
-679 VRAWADAHPPTVSEA
+679 LRDWDASQGA
-694 ATAEPG
+694 AAESG
-700 QAVAILG
+700 QPAAILG

>member
-1 MIVRLLDNLRLR
+1 MIARMLNNLRLR

-20 IVSTLMA
+20 ITSTLMA
-27 SLLLFAVVTVL
+27 SLLLFLVVTVL
-38 EYHDSRNRV
+38 EYHDSRHRV
-47 EERARGLARVLA
+47 EERAQGLARVLA

-66 SFEDPAAARRV
+66 SFEDPAAAHRV

-87 RWAVL
+87 RWAAL
-92 LDVHS
+92 LDANAAV
-97 EKFASFAQKGVR
+97 FASFAHKGQA
-109 VPASAE
+109 VPSAFE
-115 IGQDMAAASARA
+115 IGRRTAATEASR
-127 LFGSLVHVVEL
+127 GSLVHTLEL

-143 AAVGQLVVCTD
+143 AVVGQLVLCTD

-161 TLTRAVLVLMG
+161 TLARAVLVLVG

-194 IADLADV
+194 ISGLADV

-214 VHTQRSDEV
+214 VRTQRSDEV
-223 GALYEGFNRLLG
+223 GALYDGFNLLLG
-235 ELEARDAVVQRQQG
+235 ELEARDTVLQRQQA
-249 RLFTLAHVDAVTGL
+249 RLFTLAHIDAVTGL

-277 TRVSGHP
+277 IRLSGHP
-284 FAILCLDLDRFKTVN
+284 FAVLCLDLDRFKTVN
-299 DALGHDVGDMLLTMV
+299 DALGHDVGDMLLTLV
-314 GQRLTAVAREGDL
+314 GQRLMAVSREGDM
-327 VARLGGDEFAMV
+327 VARLGGDEFAMI
-339 LRDVADRPT
+339 LLDVADRHE
-348 VQRIAPDGC
+348 VQRIA
-357 PELILDRVLAALCT
+357 DRVLATLCA
-371 SVEIEGLTVPMGVS
+371 SVDIEGLTVPMGVS

-392 QDGDQPEQLLKN
+392 RDGDQPEQLLKN
-404 ADLALYSA
+404 ADLALYGA

-457 VDLNSGALIGFEALV
+457 VDLASRAVTGFEALV
-472 RWKHPELGDVR
+472 RWNHPELGEVR

-498 EIGAWVLEQACLEAS
+498 EIGAWVLEQACLVAS

-535 PLLVGRVLAVTGL
+535 PLLVGRVLAATGL
-548 AASRL
+548 PAVRL

-617 TEPDARVIVH
+617 TESDARVIVH
-627 AIIDMASGLR
+627 AIIDMATGLH

-650 MTALR
+650 MAALL

-671 RVDAVLPF
+671 RVEAVAPF
-679 VRAWADAHPPTVSEA
+679 LRDWAASQGA
-694 ATAEPG
+694 AAETR
-700 QAVAILG
+700 QAVAVLG